1 MQVVTFLRGVFKSKR
16 QKAKEAAM
24 AKLGELKPRLLE
36 LKRVFGTISRS
47 SDQLTNIVL
56 FFEAMSW
63 WHDRGGV
70 IDLIILFNGANT
82 KKGEYDAVIQTLEI
96 FDTHIRQAGR
106 YESGWNRT
114 KKGETVTDDH
124 VYLGN
129 IYGLFTKTVSFW
141 KKCKDDKKDGWKGT
155 RYGEALAGMNAYD
168 VVSEQ
173 AREFMDSH
181 IVPMIKLIDDLYQY

>member
-1 MQVVTFLRGVFKSKR
+1 MQVATFLREVFKSKR

-24 AKLGELKPRLLE
+24 AKLVELKPRLLE
-36 LKRVFGTISRS
+36 LRRAFDTISRS
-47 SDQLTNIVL
+47 SDHLTSIVL
-56 FFEAMSW
+56 FFEAVSW

-70 IDLIILFNGANT
+70 RDLITLFKSANT
-82 KKGEYDAVIQTLEI
+82 KRGEYDAVIRTLET
-96 FDTHIRQAGR
+96 FDIHINQAGR

-141 KKCKDDKKDGWKGT
+141 KKRKDDKKDGWKGT
-155 RYGEALAGMNAYD
+155 LYGEALAGMNAFD
-168 VVSEQ
+168 VVSAQ
-173 AREFMDSH
+173 AREFMNSH
-181 IVPMIKLIDDLYQY
+181 ISPMVKLIDDLYQY